1 MNFGERDVLVM
12 AVARTPR
19 HRWVDEGLRALADAG
34 PDAVQIESLAR
45 TLGVTKGGF
54 YGYFDDRRALLAEM
68 LASWEA
74 RSTGAV
80 VEQVEREGGD
90 AMARALRAAELT
102 FSPDL
107 RPVDLAVR
115 DWARRDAAVAERLRR
130 VDNLRI
136 GYLRTLLRPVSDND
150 EDLEARCLIAFSV
163 AVADPLVA
171 ADHGTRTRAE
181 VREVI
186 RRRLFAR

>member
-1 MNFGERDVLVM
+1 M

-19 HRWVDEGLRALADAG
+19 HRWVDEGLRVLADAG

-54 YGYFDDRRALLAEM
+54 YGYFDDRSALLAEM

-90 AMARALRAAELT
+90 AMARAQRAAELT

-115 DWARRDAAVAERLRR
+115 DWARRDAAVAESLRR

-136 GYLRTLLRPVSDND
+136 GYLRRLLRPVADNE

-163 AVADPLVA
+163 AVADHLVA
-171 ADHGTRTRAE
+171 ADHGPRTRAE